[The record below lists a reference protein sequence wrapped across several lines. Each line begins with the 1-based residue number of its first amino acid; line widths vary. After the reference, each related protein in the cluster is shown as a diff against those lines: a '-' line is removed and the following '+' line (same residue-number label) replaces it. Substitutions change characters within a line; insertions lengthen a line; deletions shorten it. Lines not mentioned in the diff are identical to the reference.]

1 MIDTTELATLDAQIE
16 DAQTGLARAERAMTQ
31 AGRNGHIAEVHA
43 VAVEDAQR
51 RLEALQARR
60 TRLET
65 LARFQ
70 EREQARA
77 AEAVTAHEKA
87 VKANAAALKK
97 EKEALAASKK
107 KADDAVKAAG
117 VAVAEALQALGE
129 HTETVERAA
138 DRLAGLGLLLT
149 DEYGNRF
156 EEGAE
161 RGLTTHVRLGGARY
175 STQHLGA
182 REKAVQ
188 DVVERAVK
196 AQRPATPSWRKM
208 LHDAEAQRQAGRD
221 ADAERARRELR
232 QVA

>member
-1 MIDTTELATLDAQIE
+1 MIVTDIAALDAQIE
-16 DAQTGLARAERAMTQ
+16 DAQAGLARAERAMSQ
-31 AGRNGHIAEVHA
+31 AGHITEAHA

-65 LARFQ
+65 LARFR
-70 EREQARA
+70 EREQAKA

-87 VKANAAALKK
+87 VKANASALKK
-97 EKEALAASKK
+97 EQETLAASKK

-117 VAVAEALQALGE
+117 VAVARALQALGE
-129 HTETVERAA
+129 HDTAVQGAA

-156 EEGAE
+156 EEGAQKD
-161 RGLTTHVRLGGARY
+161 LTTHVRLGGAGY

-182 REKAVQ
+182 RERAVQ

-196 AQRPATPSWRKM
+196 EQRPAAGSWRKI
-208 LHDAEAQRQAGRD
+208 LHDTGAQRQAGRD
-221 ADAERARRELR
+221 ADAERARRNPNIR
-232 QVA
+232 RAA